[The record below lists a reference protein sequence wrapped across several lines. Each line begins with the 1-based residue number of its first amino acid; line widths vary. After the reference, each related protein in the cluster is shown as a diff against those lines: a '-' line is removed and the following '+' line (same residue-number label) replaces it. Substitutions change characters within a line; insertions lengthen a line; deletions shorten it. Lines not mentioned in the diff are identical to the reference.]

1 MCNSIMFKNVH
12 ALHKK
17 KLFIAKKVLTVIWD
31 YWENGV
37 NRLAQRRVAVHLQ
50 CVKHTRKGSTKKR
63 GVPIMT

>member
-1 MCNSIMFKNVH
+1 MLYI
-12 ALHKK
+12 KK
-17 KLFIAKKVLTVIWD
+17 KLFIAKKVLTVI
-31 YWENGV
+31 WENGV